1 MKTYEESIAAGS
13 ALLNAG
19 DPLGALQIFQKAAE
33 QLGASNATSEVLQ
46 LIGVCW
52 RMLGDYNQAAKM
64 FGRAYKIADNDSD
77 RGRIKRDWAMV
88 PLEQDRFD
96 EAYACLDESLAL
108 LVNYDVVEYTV
119 TVGFFGRIF
128 ARSGEREAAYI
139 QHHMTDLML
148 RFHGAPPIYELNN
161 LVHWMEV
168 AGLRQRIKLG
178 RRAWPIAR
186 QHANRRRLEQIA
198 LLIVC
203 RPLAIR
209 LTHA

>member
-13 ALLNAG
+13 ELLNAG
-19 DPLGALQIFQKAAE
+19 DTTGALQVFQKAAE

-52 RMLGDYNQAAKM
+52 RMLGSYNVAAKM

-88 PLEQDRFD
+88 PLAQDRFD

-108 LVNYDVVEYTV
+108 LANHDVIEYAATMGF
-119 TVGFFGRIF
+119 VGRVF
-128 ARSGEREAAYI
+128 ARSGEREAAYM
-139 QHHMTDLML
+139 QHHMTDLLL
-148 RFHGAPPIYELNN
+148 RSHSAPPIYELNN

-168 AGLRQRIKLG
+168 AGLRQRIRLG

-186 QHANRRRLEQIA
+186 QHANRRRLEQIV

-203 RPLAIR
+203 RPLAVR
-209 LTHA
+209 LTHV